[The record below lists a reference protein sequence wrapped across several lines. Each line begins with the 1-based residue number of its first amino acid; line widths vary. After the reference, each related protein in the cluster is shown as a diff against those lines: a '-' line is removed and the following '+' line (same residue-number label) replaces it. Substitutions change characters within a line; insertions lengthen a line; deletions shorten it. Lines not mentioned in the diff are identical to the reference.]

1 MRKIQ
6 DRSITRANK
15 KKYQQE
21 ERLDRQNSFGIQDP
35 VPQAAVNEIIRKEEG
50 FK

>member
-1 MRKIQ
+1 MRDRKIQ
-6 DRSITRANK
+6 RMEK
-15 KKYQQE
+15 KKRQTE
-21 ERLDRQNSFGIQDP
+21 ERLDRANSFGIQDP